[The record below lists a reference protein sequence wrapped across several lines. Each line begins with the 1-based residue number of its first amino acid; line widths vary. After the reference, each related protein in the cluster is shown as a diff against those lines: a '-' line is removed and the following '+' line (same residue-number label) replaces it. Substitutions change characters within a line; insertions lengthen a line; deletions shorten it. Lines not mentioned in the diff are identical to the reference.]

1 MDARQK
7 IDMPPLP
14 ARCHVVG
21 GHYPDHTDIV
31 DGYSAEQLREFA
43 RVYGVN
49 IIATHAAEL
58 AAREAEIAR
67 LSERTEIMHAE
78 RAHLRATQDR
88 LLAILTGIHVLLNPR
103 DVRHEGKTY
112 HFVNPAANEMLDE
125 LSARIRAIPDQIEAA
140 LTKQPPKD

>member
-49 IIATHAAEL
+49 IIATHTAEL
-58 AAREAEIAR
+58 AAREAEIAG
-67 LSERTEIMHAE
+67 
-78 RAHLRATQDR
+78 LREAGEKLVYATNYRQGVMASFQASGDKVDF
-88 LLAILTGIHVLLNPR
+88 AN
-103 DVRHEGKTY
+103 GKY
-112 HFVNPAANEMLDE
+112 WQAFDE
-125 LSARIRAIPDQIEAA
+125 FRAA